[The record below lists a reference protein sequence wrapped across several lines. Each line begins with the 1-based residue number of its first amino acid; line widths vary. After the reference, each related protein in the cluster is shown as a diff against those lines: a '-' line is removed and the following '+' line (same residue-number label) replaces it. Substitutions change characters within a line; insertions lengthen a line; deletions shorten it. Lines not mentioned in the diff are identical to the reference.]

1 MFYAMREALAVMQ
14 EEGLAA
20 MWARHK
26 EMHERLWLGLSELG
40 LEPFVEADADRCVF
54 FFFVVVVVLWE
65 CALFGG
71 QAAAVRQRFC
81 TERHA
86 RPTRP
91 QHALS
96 PKQTTTTNKHLQS
109 LITVNTIKVPEGVDW
124 AAVVKVRGGAG
135 GWRRGDRHAAAHCCM
150 PAATN
155 RSSTTIN
162 HSINQSPPPL
172 TLHLHPPLPPPTP
185 THPPPTHT
193 HTHLLSPSPQ
203 FAMDTFNLE
212 IAGGLGPT

>member
-71 QAAAVRQRFC
+71 QAAAVRQHFC

-124 AAVVKVRGGAG
+124 AALIKVREKGG
-135 GWRRGDRHAAAHCCM
+135 REREREREREEQC
-150 PAATN
+150 
-155 RSSTTIN
+155 
-162 HSINQSPPPL
+162 
-172 TLHLHPPLPPPTP
+172 
-185 THPPPTHT
+185 
-193 HTHLLSPSPQ
+193 
-203 FAMDTFNLE
+203 E
-212 IAGGLGPT
+212 